1 VLSERDFRDAL
12 ALVRACER
20 AADLPAYRD
29 AVAGIL
35 DYVPGH
41 VVSYNEVDLASAAAV
56 VDMRPEQ
63 VRFAGDIE
71 TFARFAHQHPV
82 VLHIEATGDLAPRAV
97 SDFLSAEELHALD
110 LYQQLFRRMGV
121 EDQIAFG
128 LPSTRDRVLGVA
140 INRATRG
147 FAERDRAFLSLVAP
161 HAGEAHAVARARTLA
176 RELLGP
182 DAVDRCDAAVIGLDR
197 EGRATFASDEADALL
212 RTFLGEGI
220 GARGALP
227 AALAAYVARARAHAY
242 GPQDAALGTRS
253 GELSLERGERRL
265 RARFAGAATAGEPDV
280 LALACETD
288 PLAPVRIERLGL
300 TPREAGVVRLLADGR
315 MNAEIA
321 QQLGISARTVQR
333 HLENVYDKLGVRTR
347 AGVVGHVLRA

>member
-1 VLSERDFRDAL
+1 MLSERDFRDAL
-12 ALVRACER
+12 AFVRACER

-41 VVSYNEVDLASAAAV
+41 VVSYNEVDLGTASAV
-56 VDMRPEQ
+56 VDLRPAE
-63 VRFAGDIE
+63 VRFEGDIE

-82 VLHIEATGDLAPRAV
+82 VLHMEATGDLAPRAV
-97 SDFLSAEELHALD
+97 SDFLTTEQLHALD

-128 LPSTRDRVLGVA
+128 LPSARDRVLGVA
-140 INRATRG
+140 INRDTRG
-147 FAERDRAFLSLVAP
+147 FAERERAFLSLVAP
-161 HAGEAHAVARARTLA
+161 HAGEAHAIARARTLV

-182 DAVDRCDAAVIGLDR
+182 DAAAPPGAAVIALDR
-197 EGRATFASDEADALL
+197 EGRAALASAEADALL
-212 RTFLGEGI
+212 RMFLGKGI

-227 AALAAYVARARAHAY
+227 AALAAYAARARAHAY

-265 RARFAGAATAGEPDV
+265 RVRFVGGAGEGEIDV

-288 PLAPVRIERLGL
+288 PLAPARIERLGL
-300 TPREAGVVRLLADGR
+300 TPREAAVVRLLADGR

-347 AGVVGHVLRA
+347 AGVVGRVLRA